1 MREYRIKLRR
11 QVAEVQSRSDVVQV
25 LGHLNETRANP
36 QPKRRR
42 DSTATEYVEPFPQDN
57 SAHKANLP
65 FSTPQFPPPK
75 HTGPDS
81 RVVEGPDLS
90 TMPVNDWD
98 ISSLLMAQ
106 IGYMQ
111 QQQQHHQDPA
121 AGQVNMTHTN
131 FPVTESSN
139 SVSDLTGTDVQGSY
153 VSSLHPPSQLYGSVL
168 PTADMKYSNVNDV
181 LNMWSNLPVTY
192 SRYV

>member
-1 MREYRIKLRR
+1 M
-11 QVAEVQSRSDVVQV
+11 VQV

-42 DSTATEYVEPFPQDN
+42 DSTATEYDEPSPQDN
-57 SAHKANLP
+57 SAHRASLLV
-65 FSTPQFPPPK
+65 SSPQSPPPK
-75 HTGPDS
+75 HTEPDS

-98 ISSLLMAQ
+98 ISGLLMAQ

-111 QQQQHHQDPA
+111 QQQQLHPDPA
-121 AGQVNMTHTN
+121 GGQVNVTHDN
-131 FPVTESSN
+131 FPVTHSS
-139 SVSDLTGTDVQGSY
+139 SVSDLTDVQGSF
-153 VSSLHPPSQLYGSVL
+153 VSSPHPPSQLYGSVI
-168 PTADMKYSNVNDV
+168 PTADMKYSNVNAIDDV
-181 LNMWSNLPVTY
+181 LNLWSNLPVTY